1 LCWKEE
7 GLKRDVR
14 VLLMTELD
22 FVHRPAAGEMG
33 VAEALRNQ
41 TSLERLYIRG
51 AWFRDDEGEELGA
64 ALAQNTSLKELYLSE
79 VYIGERGFKNIFEAL
94 KINKTL
100 THLYMHHS
108 FSFSDDLARLA
119 DMLVSNS
126 SLELVIL
133 GNN

>member
-1 LCWKEE
+1 MCWKEE
-7 GLKRDVR
+7 RLKRDVR

-64 ALAQNTSLKELYLSE
+64 ALAQNTSLKELYLSG
-79 VYIGERGFKNIFEAL
+79 VYIKERGFRSIMEAL
-94 KINKTL
+94 KINTTL
-100 THLYMHHS
+100 THLYLLHS
-108 FSFSDDLARLA
+108 FFASDNLPRLA
-119 DMLVSNS
+119 DMLFANS

-133 GNN
+133 GND